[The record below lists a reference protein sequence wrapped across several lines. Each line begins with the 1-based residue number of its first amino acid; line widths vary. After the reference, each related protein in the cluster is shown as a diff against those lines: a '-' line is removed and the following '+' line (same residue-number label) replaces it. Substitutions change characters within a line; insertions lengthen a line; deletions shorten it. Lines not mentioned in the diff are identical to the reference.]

1 MNANLKPL
9 TPSLREIRK
18 SCRNCSLASL
28 CLPRT
33 LNDHDLDKLDEVIET
48 RSTLHKDDV
57 LFEQGLAA
65 NYLYAVRSGS
75 IHTYTT
81 AKNGDKQ
88 SLGFHLAGELL
99 GLNGFD
105 NQIHSC
111 SAVALETTSVC
122 QLAVSDLHSL
132 CLLIEGLQRQLVSLL
147 SDEICKDHNM
157 LLLMAR
163 CNAEQKLAK
172 FFISLSTRL
181 QNRGRSASEF
191 NLTMTRSQI
200 ANYLGL
206 TDETVSRII
215 TKFRQAKIIQ
225 ADRRLITILQP
236 KTLANIAENGKF

>member
-1 MNANLKPL
+1 
-9 TPSLREIRK
+9 
-18 SCRNCSLASL
+18 
-28 CLPRT
+28 
-33 LNDHDLDKLDEVIET
+33 
-48 RSTLHKDDV
+48 
-57 LFEQGLAA
+57 
-65 NYLYAVRSGS
+65 
-75 IHTYTT
+75 
-81 AKNGDKQ
+81 
-88 SLGFHLAGELL
+88 
-99 GLNGFD
+99 
-105 NQIHSC
+105 
-111 SAVALETTSVC
+111 
-122 QLAVSDLHSL
+122 
-132 CLLIEGLQRQLVSLL
+132 
-147 SDEICKDHNM
+147 M

>member
-1 MNANLKPL
+1 MNANLSPP
-9 TPSLREIRK
+9 TSLLRNVSHSCK
-18 SCRNCSLASL
+18 SCSLASL

-33 LNDHDLDKLDEVIET
+33 LSDTDLEKLDEVIET
-48 RSTLHKDDV
+48 RSNLDKDDV
-57 LFEQGLAA
+57 LFEQGMPAK
-65 NYLYAVRSGS
+65 YLYAVRAGT

-81 AKNGDKQ
+81 ARNGDQQ

-99 GLNGFD
+99 GLDGFD

-111 SAVALETTSVC
+111 SAVALETTSIC

-132 CLLIEGLQRQLVSLL
+132 CLRIEGLQRQLVSLL
-147 SDEICKDHNM
+147 SDEICKDHSM

-163 CNAEQKLAK
+163 CNAEQKLAT

-181 QNRGRSASEF
+181 KNRGCSGSQF

-225 ADRRLITILQP
+225 AERRLITILKP
-236 KTLANIAENGKF
+236 KTLSTIAENGEL